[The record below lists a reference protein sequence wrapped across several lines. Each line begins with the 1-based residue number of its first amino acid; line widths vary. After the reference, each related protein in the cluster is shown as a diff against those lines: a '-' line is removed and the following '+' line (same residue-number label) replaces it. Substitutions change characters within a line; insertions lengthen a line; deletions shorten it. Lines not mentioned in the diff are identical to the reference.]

1 MEKAMNRFLVV
12 LAFLAL
18 VAPAVA
24 AKDLVNTDDQGLA
37 LEGYDPVAFHTQ
49 QAAVMGD
56 GGITSTFRG
65 ASYRFASTEHKT
77 MFDATPEKYV
87 PVYGGFCAMGVAMG
101 QLYPVEINTWQL
113 VDGRLIFNKNRD
125 VREMF
130 DANREA
136 NLARADANWPK
147 LVEAKG
153 K

>member
-1 MEKAMNRFLVV
+1 MKRVLVV
-12 LAFLAL
+12 LASLAL
-18 VAPAVA
+18 VAAA
-24 AKDLVNTDDQGLA
+24 ASAKDLVNTDDQGLA
-37 LEGYDPVAFHTQ
+37 LAGYDPVAFHTE

-65 ASYRFASTEHKT
+65 AVYRFASAEHKEL
-77 MFDATPEKYV
+77 FGAAPEKYV
-87 PVYGGFCAMGVAMG
+87 PAYGGFCAMGVALA
-101 QLYPVEINTWQL
+101 QLHPVDVRTWRI
-113 VDGRLIFNKNRD
+113 VDGRLILNKSRD

-147 LVEAKG
+147 LVEANG

>member
-1 MEKAMNRFLVV
+1 MKRLPVV
-12 LAFLAL
+12 LAFLVVAAAT
-18 VAPAVA
+18 APA
-24 AKDLVNTDDQGLA
+24 KELVNTDTQGLA

-65 ASYRFASTEHKT
+65 ATYRFASTEHKRL
-77 MFDATPEKYV
+77 FDAAPEKYV
-87 PVYGGFCAMGVAMG
+87 PAYGGFCAMGVAMG
-101 QLYPVEINTWQL
+101 QLYPVEIRTWR
-113 VDGRLIFNKNRD
+113 VVEGRLILNKSAE

-130 DANREA
+130 DANRDG
-136 NLARADANWPK
+136 NIGRADASWPK

>member
-1 MEKAMNRFLVV
+1 MRRLLVV
-12 LAFLAL
+12 LAMLVLTSGAALA
-18 VAPAVA
+18 
-24 AKDLVNTDDQGLA
+24 KELVNTDDQGLA
-37 LEGYDPVAFHTQ
+37 LAGYDPVAFHTQ

-56 GGITSTFRG
+56 GGIASTFRG
-65 ASYRFASTEHKT
+65 ATYRFASAEHKDL
-77 MFDATPEKYV
+77 FDAAPEKYV
-87 PVYGGFCAMGVAMG
+87 PAYGGFCAMGVAMG
-101 QLYPVEINTWQL
+101 QLYPVEIKTWRIAE
-113 VDGRLIFNKNRD
+113 DRLILNKSAE